1 MRAIKIVVAAIVVFA
16 GCNRSELKVSGPLRQ
31 RGYLWQREWTPAVID
46 SLDEAARRMDGV
58 VILGAEINFV
68 GKKPEIIKASIDWK
82 AVNRQAAHYSVALR
96 VAPFAGPFRADDAP
110 AHLIVDL
117 AKELL
122 GEARDHDVKLEEF
135 QFDFDCARK
144 NLGAYRTWLRM
155 LRGAVHPTRFVITT
169 LPAWLDD
176 SQFRSLAGEADGYVL
191 QVHSVPLANASG
203 AALCDVRSA
212 RQWIAKAVKFG
223 RPFSVALPTYR
234 CSAGYGPDGKLLSVA
249 MDSVQPSWPPGTRV
263 LEFAAN
269 ADDLATLVDG
279 WKRSRPPQLRELI
292 WYRVPIATDTR
303 NWRWTTLSAVMA
315 GRRPEHKL
323 NILQEGENPI
333 DLSIFNAGEAD
344 EQVNSNVMAT
354 WSGVG
359 LDASDALAGW
369 SVQSGNGRA
378 VFRTIGQR
386 GLRLPPGAIRK
397 IGWLR
402 FDQITSLRTEF
413 SNQSESLR

>member
-1 MRAIKIVVAAIVVFA
+1 
-16 GCNRSELKVSGPLRQ
+16 
-31 RGYLWQREWTPAVID
+31 
-46 SLDEAARRMDGV
+46 MDGV
-58 VILGAEINFV
+58 VLLGAEINFA
-68 GKKPEIIKASIDWK
+68 GKKPETVKASIDWDTVK
-82 AVNRQAAHYSVALR
+82 RKTKHCSVALR
-96 VAPFAGPFRADDAP
+96 VSPFAGPFRADDAV
-110 AHLIVDL
+110 ARAIVDL
-117 AKELL
+117 AKELIN
-122 GEARDHDVKLEEF
+122 EARIHGVELEEF
-135 QFDFDCARK
+135 QLDFDCARR
-144 NLGAYRTWLRM
+144 NLGAYRVWLRT
-155 LRGAVHPTRFVITT
+155 LKPIVHPTRFVVTT

-176 SQFRSLAGEADGYVL
+176 PQFRALVREADGYVL
-191 QVHSVPLANASG
+191 QVHSVPLSNGSG

-212 RQWIAKAVKFG
+212 RQWIDKAVNFEL
-223 RPFSVALPTYR
+223 PFSVALPTYR

-344 EQVNSNVMAT
+344 EQLSGNVIASWT
-354 WSGVG
+354 DAG
-359 LDASDALAGW
+359 LTAADALSGW
-369 SVQSGNGRA
+369 NVRPENDRATFSVVAS
-378 VFRTIGQR
+378 R
-386 GLRLPPGAIRK
+386 GLRLAPGANRK

-402 FDQITSLRTEF
+402 FDRLTNLRVEL
-413 SNQSESLR
+413 SNQNESLR